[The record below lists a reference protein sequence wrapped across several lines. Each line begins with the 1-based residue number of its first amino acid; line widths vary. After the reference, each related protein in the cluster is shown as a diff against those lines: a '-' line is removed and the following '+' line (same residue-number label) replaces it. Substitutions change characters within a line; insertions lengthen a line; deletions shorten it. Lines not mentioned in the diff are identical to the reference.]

1 MLKSINPWWF
11 VAVLPLALL
20 LWFIVAVIVAEVRMR
35 RRIKKWRQLD
45 RD

>member
-1 MLKSINPWWF
+1 MIEGINPWWF

-20 LWFIVAVIVAEVRMR
+20 LWFIVAEIRMR